1 MVLNNDDK
9 RILLMLPYGSVGGME
24 RLALTF
30 YEYYKSLG
38 YFVKALKFIKLESD
52 IIDFG
57 KDELFL
63 SLKDFNSMS
72 AQGRYGFYLRSPLA
86 LRKMIK
92 KHKITHS
99 IAFGDMANLFSS
111 LTFTKEYKI
120 GSIHS
125 YKSIELSS
133 SSVFNKLT
141 QIGYKSS
148 YKNLDKLVCISK
160 TVREDLISKC
170 NYRFKNIEVIYNPH
184 NIESI
189 RSKSCQKITDIKEQE
204 LFQNEIILFLGRL
217 SLAKAPWHLI
227 NAFKVLQERRPN
239 VFLVFI
245 GDGESSVTEY
255 VENFIRYLGLEEKV
269 ILLGRKN
276 NPYIYLKQ
284 AKCVALTS
292 NFEGTP
298 NVIVEAI
305 ALGTPVVT
313 SFCTAGILELMS
325 VDETLVYDNEGI
337 LETEA
342 GIITPNF
349 YEGSLEVPQSFEN
362 KPSDKERLFAKGLE
376 TVLDAK
382 ANGISIVSKQEVLLK
397 KFDLPTIAKQY
408 LAEIN

>member
-1 MVLNNDDK
+1 
-9 RILLMLPYGSVGGME
+9 ME
-24 RLALTF
+24 RFASTF

-38 YFVKALKFIKLESD
+38 HFVKAVKFIKLKSD

-57 KDELFL
+57 EDELFL

-72 AQGRYGFYLRSPLA
+72 ALGRYGFYLKAPLA

-92 KHKITHS
+92 KYKITHS

-125 YKSIELSS
+125 FKSIELSS
-133 SSVFNKLT
+133 PSVFNKLT
-141 QIGYKSS
+141 RIGYRSS

-160 TVREDLISKC
+160 TVKEDLISKC
-170 NYRFKNIEVIYNPH
+170 KYRFKNIEVIYNPH

-189 RSKSCQKITDIKEQE
+189 RSKSCKKITDIKEQE
-204 LFQNEIILFLGRL
+204 LFQNDVILFLGRL

-227 NAFKVLQERRPN
+227 NAFKVLQECRPEAL
-239 VFLVFI
+239 LVFI

-255 VENFIRYLGLEEKV
+255 VKDLIRYLGLEEKV
-269 ILLGRKN
+269 VFLGRKN
-276 NPYIYLKQ
+276 NPYVYLKQ

-325 VDETLVYDNEGI
+325 VDETLFYNNVGI

-342 GIITPNF
+342 GIVTPNF
-349 YEGSLEVPQSFEN
+349 YEGSLEIPTSFET
-362 KPSDKERLFAKGLE
+362 KPTDKERLFAKGLE
-376 TVLDAK
+376 KVLDAK
-382 ANGISIVSKQEVLLK
+382 ANGMSLVSKQEELLN

-408 LAEIN
+408 LAKIN